1 MNRLFLARPSA
12 ASRVGRA
19 LLPVT
24 EQTGTS
30 ARPATCARHALVQ
43 RWKTLFACL
52 VVCLFVNTPVPTF
65 AAEHSQLWG
74 RRGELWRADGRLPD
88 FSFAGYHRGEK
99 PLPTVD
105 VVTDV
110 TKFGANG
117 DDTADDTDAFRR
129 AIAATDRG
137 AIFIPAGRYV
147 ISDIVEIR
155 KPGIVLRGA
164 GPDKTV
170 LYCPKDLEDVRPNMG
185 FTTSGRPTSNYSW
198 SGGFLWVTG
207 SSEGRHQAK
216 VLAPV
221 TRGDRVIEVDRPAA
235 IQPGESIRIVVHDDA
250 EKSLIEYLYAGDTGP
265 IAKLDRRHRQT
276 DFVAWVT
283 KVDGPRVTIDRPL
296 PFAIRLAW
304 QPVLLSYS
312 PSVTEVGIESI
323 GFDFPNEP
331 YAGHFTER
339 GANAIALSDVTD
351 CWVRDIHVHNSDSGI
366 YVTGNFNTVDGV
378 VFTSERKR
386 DRGRNST
393 GHHGIQVTG
402 DDNLVRNFD
411 FQTRFIHDLTV
422 AHCHGNVFCDG
433 RGEDLSL
440 DHHKYAPYANL
451 FTNLDAGAGTQLWIC
466 GGGAALGKNCA
477 AWGTFWSVRADR
489 PLRWPP
495 SHFCPALTNVV
506 GLTTD
511 QPSVLDVE
519 GRWFEAIP
527 PERLEPQNIW
537 QAQRD
542 RRLKK

>member
-1 MNRLFLARPSA
+1 
-12 ASRVGRA
+12 
-19 LLPVT
+19 
-24 EQTGTS
+24 
-30 ARPATCARHALVQ
+30 
-43 RWKTLFACL
+43 
-52 VVCLFVNTPVPTF
+52 
-65 AAEHSQLWG
+65 
-74 RRGELWRADGRLPD
+74 LWRADGRLPD
-88 FSFAGYHRGEK
+88 FSFAGYRRGER
-99 PLPTVD
+99 PLPKVD

-110 TKFGANG
+110 TRFGANG
-117 DDTADDTDAFRR
+117 SDTADDTVAFRK
-129 AIAATDRG
+129 AIAATGRG

-164 GPDKTV
+164 GAQKTV

-207 SSEGRHQAK
+207 NCGGDH
-216 VLAPV
+216 LANVIAPAV
-221 TRGDRVIEVDRPAA
+221 RGDRVMEVDRPTAFES
-235 IQPGESIRIVVHDDA
+235 GTSIRIVVGDD
-250 EKSLIEYLYAGDTGP
+250 EGQTLINYLYAGDTGP
-265 IAKLDRRHRQT
+265 TQKLHKRHRQT
-276 DFVAWVT
+276 DFVARVT
-283 KVDGPRVTIDRPL
+283 DVDGRRVTIDRPL
-296 PFAIRLAW
+296 PLDIRLAW
-304 QPVLLSYS
+304 QPVVRSFS
-312 PSVTEVGIESI
+312 PDVTEVGIESM
-323 GFDFPNEP
+323 GFEFPDEP

-339 GANAIALSDVTD
+339 GANAIALSDVSD

-366 YVTGNFNTVDGV
+366 YVTGRFNTVDSV
-378 VFTSERKR
+378 EFTSERMR

-411 FQTRFIHDLTV
+411 FRTRFIHDLTV

-451 FTNLDAGAGTQLWIC
+451 FANLDAGGGTQLWVC

-477 AWGTFWSVRADR
+477 AWGTFWNIRADR

-495 SHFCPALTNVV
+495 SRFCPALTNIV

-511 QPSVLDVE
+511 QPSVLEPE

-537 QAQRD
+537 QAQRA
-542 RRLKK
+542 RRLQRERGRASDQLRAAARSPKFDSNATSSPNQDL